1 LASINTKILS
11 KKNMFNRF
19 QSLQNLFELDEVPK
33 KLECFDNSH
42 TFGEQTVASCVTFS
56 VEGPIKKDYRKF
68 NIRCTNTGDDYAA
81 MKEAL
86 NRHFLRLKKSELQ
99 LPDICFI
106 DGGIGQVN
114 IALKVMED
122 LQISTVQIVGVSKG
136 RERKSGDETIIYDF
150 GKKQINLEKNSP
162 ALHLIQQIRDE
173 AHRFAITGHRKKRD
187 KSRFKS
193 VLEEIP
199 GLGPKRKQVLLK
211 HFGGLQGLKNAGQDE
226 IKKIPGINKTL
237 AEAIYYRFHNN

>member
-1 LASINTKILS
+1 
-11 KKNMFNRF
+11 MR
-19 QSLQNLFELDEVPK
+19 
-33 KLECFDNSH
+33 
-42 TFGEQTVASCVTFS
+42 
-56 VEGPIKKDYRKF
+56 
-68 NIRCTNTGDDYAA
+68 
-81 MKEAL
+81 EAL
-86 NRHFLRLKKSELQ
+86 SRHFLRLKKSELQ

-136 RERKSGDETIIYDF
+136 KERKPGDETIIFDF

-187 KSRFKS
+187 GSRFKS
-193 VLEEIP
+193 LLEEIP

-211 HFGGLQGLKNAGQDE
+211 HFGGLQGLKNAGEDE
-226 IKKIPGINKTL
+226 IKKYQ
-237 AEAIYYRFHNN
+237 E